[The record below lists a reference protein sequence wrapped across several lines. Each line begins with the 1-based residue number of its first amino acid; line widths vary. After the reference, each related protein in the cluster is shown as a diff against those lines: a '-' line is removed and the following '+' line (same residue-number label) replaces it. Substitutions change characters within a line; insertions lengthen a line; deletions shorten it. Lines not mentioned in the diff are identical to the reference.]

1 MSNPVNREFKNS
13 VFIDLFGQNVYRMQ
27 LLRTLH
33 PEMRDVTDADL
44 KTITLKQV
52 ITNHSYNDLAL
63 QVRDHLMIF
72 VEAQSS
78 WSVNI
83 LLRVLLYFADT
94 VQEYLHDHQMDIHG
108 IGRLKLPVPEFYVIY
123 TGKTAVSER
132 ITLKKDFYQNTECGL
147 DLEARVITAETED
160 IIGQYIIFCHVM
172 DEQIHK
178 HGRTRKAAEE
188 TIRICRSRNVLVKYL
203 QEREKEV
210 IDIMIM
216 LFDQEYAQEQYGR
229 AQMEE
234 GRKKGRK
241 EGLKEGRKEGRKEG
255 KKEGRKEGV
264 METLIPLIKD
274 GVLTMKEAASR
285 FGISEEALRKR
296 L

>member
-1 MSNPVNREFKNS
+1 
-13 VFIDLFGQNVYRMQ
+13 
-27 LLRTLH
+27 
-33 PEMRDVTDADL
+33 
-44 KTITLKQV
+44 
-52 ITNHSYNDLAL
+52 
-63 QVRDHLMIF
+63 
-72 VEAQSS
+72 
-78 WSVNI
+78 
-83 LLRVLLYFADT
+83 
-94 VQEYLHDHQMDIHG
+94 
-108 IGRLKLPVPEFYVIY
+108 
-123 TGKTAVSER
+123 
-132 ITLKKDFYQNTECGL
+132 
-147 DLEARVITAETED
+147 
-160 IIGQYIIFCHVM
+160 M

>member
-27 LLRTLH
+27 LFRTLH

-123 TGKTAVSER
+123 TGKTVVSER
-132 ITLKKDFYQNTECGL
+132 ITLKKDFYQNKECGL

-203 QEREKEV
+203 
-210 IDIMIM
+210 
-216 LFDQEYAQEQYGR
+216 
-229 AQMEE
+229 
-234 GRKKGRK
+234 
-241 EGLKEGRKEGRKEG
+241 
-255 KKEGRKEGV
+255 
-264 METLIPLIKD
+264 
-274 GVLTMKEAASR
+274 
-285 FGISEEALRKR
+285 
-296 L
+296 